1 MPRKSF
7 FKHVHNAVVPSRDNG
22 HHPHL
27 LKREV
32 VVAVLSFAVL
42 LEMLVL
48 TDGFLFLRQ
57 AGNMASVLPGVVASL
72 TNQERADNHLTTLT
86 QNPLLAEAASL
97 KAKDMAEKGYFSH
110 TSPDGALPWKWL
122 NQVGY
127 TYEYAGENLAVN
139 FVDSDEVVD
148 AWMNSPT
155 HKANILKQN
164 FTEIGVGMAKGEYKG
179 EETIFVVQFFGK
191 PSAVPTKASATRG
204 NGSAVS
210 ADTLMTTGEV
220 LGISTESI
228 PLVDH
233 FIGSPMTMSKY
244 VFVALGV
251 LFVLVFLIGVF
262 FGRRLPRLAA
272 TIGVLL
278 ILAMM
283 FGLVAFN
290 KSAFLGDVEVIE
302 EPAP

>member
-1 MPRKSF
+1 MPKKPF
-7 FKHVHNAVVPSRDNG
+7 LHHVRDSVVPSKNND

-32 VVAVLSFAVL
+32 IVAVLSFAVL

-72 TNQERADNHLTTLT
+72 TNQERSDNKLGTLT
-86 QNPLLAEAASL
+86 ENPVLAEAANL

-110 TSPDGALPWKWL
+110 TGPDGALPWKWL
-122 NQVGY
+122 EQVGY

-139 FVDSDEVVD
+139 FVDSDEVVE

-191 PSAVPTKASATRG
+191 PSVVPLKAGTPSGTNTAVAPDA
-204 NGSAVS
+204 
-210 ADTLMTTGEV
+210 LMTTGEV
-220 LGISTESI
+220 LGISTENI
-228 PLVDH
+228 PVIEH
-233 FIGSPMTMSKY
+233 FIASPMTMSKY
-244 VFVALGV
+244 VFIGLGALFIV
-251 LFVLVFLIGVF
+251 IFLAGIF
-262 FGRRLPRLAA
+262 FGRRLPRFAA

-278 ILAMM
+278 ILVVM

-290 KSAFLGDVEVIE
+290 KSTFFGDVEVGE

>member
-1 MPRKSF
+1 MPKKPF
-7 FKHVHNAVVPSRDNG
+7 LHHVRDSVVPSKNND

-32 VVAVLSFAVL
+32 IVAVLSFAVL

-72 TNQERADNHLTTLT
+72 TNQERSDNKLGTLT
-86 QNPLLAEAASL
+86 ENPVLAEAANL

-110 TSPDGALPWKWL
+110 TGPDGALPWKWL
-122 NQVGY
+122 EQVGY

-139 FVDSDEVVD
+139 FVDSDEVVE

-191 PSAVPTKASATRG
+191 PSAVPLKTGTPSGANT
-204 NGSAVS
+204 AV
-210 ADTLMTTGEV
+210 APDTLMTTGEV
-220 LGISTESI
+220 LGISTENI
-228 PLVDH
+228 PVIEH
-233 FIGSPMTMSKY
+233 FIASPMTMSKY
-244 VFVALGV
+244 VFIGLGAL
-251 LFVLVFLIGVF
+251 FIIIFLAGIF
-262 FGRRLPRLAA
+262 FGRRLPRFAA

-278 ILAMM
+278 ILVVM

-290 KSAFLGDVEVIE
+290 KSAFFGDVEVGE
-302 EPAP
+302 ESAP

>member
-1 MPRKSF
+1 MPKKPF
-7 FKHVHNAVVPSRDNG
+7 LHHVRDSVVPSKNND

-72 TNQERADNHLTTLT
+72 TNQERSDNKLGTLT
-86 QNPLLAEAASL
+86 ENPVLAEAANL

-110 TSPDGALPWKWL
+110 TGPDGALPWKWL
-122 NQVGY
+122 EQVGY

-139 FVDSDEVVD
+139 FVDSDEVVE

-191 PSAVPTKASATRG
+191 PSAVPLKAGTPSGT
-204 NGSAVS
+204 NTAV
-210 ADTLMTTGEV
+210 APDTLMTTGEV
-220 LGISTESI
+220 LGISTENI
-228 PLVDH
+228 PVIEH
-233 FIGSPMTMSKY
+233 FIASPMTMSKY
-244 VFVALGV
+244 VFIGLGALFIV
-251 LFVLVFLIGVF
+251 IFLAGIF
-262 FGRRLPRLAA
+262 FGRRLPRFAA

-278 ILAMM
+278 ILVVM

-290 KSAFLGDVEVIE
+290 KSAFFGDVEVSE